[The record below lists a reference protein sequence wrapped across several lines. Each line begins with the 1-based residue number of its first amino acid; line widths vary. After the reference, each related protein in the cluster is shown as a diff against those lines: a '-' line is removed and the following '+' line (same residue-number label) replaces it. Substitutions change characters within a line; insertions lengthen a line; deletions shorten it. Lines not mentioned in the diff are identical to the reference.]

1 MWSMRLAKEGYG
13 TITEIKNL
21 DIGTFINLIHYDN
34 FINKYQEEIQALNQK
49 E

>member
-34 FINKYQEEIQALNQK
+34 FINKYKDELQELNK
-49 E
+49 

>member
-34 FINKYQEEIQALNQK
+34 FINKYQEEIQVLNQK